1 MGGQNSTEG
10 KVLPPKS
17 SPQSPTRHDKSV
29 DDEYNRRLDEY
40 ARRLPSNNKKPDAYS
55 ASGSLRYNY
64 KPSSTPAARPAS
76 RLDLTQRHQ
85 AQTSPNAN
93 QMSDK
98 KNDYGS
104 LELNQVIANNL
115 TFFFLNRSQ
124 LDFFNSFSVG
134 TIFIH

>member
-29 DDEYNRRLDEY
+29 DDEYNRRLDYRY

-76 RLDLTQRHQ
+76 GLDLTQSHQ
-85 AQTSPNAN
+85 AQTSSNAN
-93 QMSDK
+93 QMSVK

-104 LELNQVIANNL
+104 LELNQVIANNQI
-115 TFFFLNRSQ
+115 FFFFRIEAN
-124 LDFFNSFSVG
+124 
-134 TIFIH
+134 